1 MCTLKMDTDKVASA
15 NFVFSCL
22 GSAGPPVALA
32 WDIALDVPGAIGQS
46 VVDGQVV
53 VAESGRRAQQM
64 ARSREGDAVVA
75 ATLIKADG
83 KPGTWRFEALPGESI
98 EPGSLRVLQGDV
110 ALLTPTAVVFR
121 LKGNAGERVSFSY
134 RLRR

>member
-1 MCTLKMDTDKVASA
+1 MNTNRIAGARFIDFGLCA
-15 NFVFSCL
+15 
-22 GSAGPPVALA
+22 GSAEPPVNLT
-32 WDIALDVPGAIGQS
+32 WNVTLDVPGAIGQA

-64 ARSREGDAVVA
+64 ARRREGEAVVA
-75 ATLIKADG
+75 ANLVKADG
-83 KPGTWRFEALPGESI
+83 KPGTWRFEAEQGEAI

-121 LKGNAGERVSFSY
+121 LKGNAGEQVSFSY